1 MFSIKIIRKEGMLY
15 IFAPY
20 HSKFVRK
27 IKRVGS
33 ARWDPEHGAWVVNAE
48 YIEAVRKIMTD
59 VYGES
64 DIPAE
69 GKRYDVK
76 LTFHEDYRC
85 TRDGVFFFGK
95 CLAYA
100 RGRDGGAKVGE
111 GVCYLD
117 GDCMSGGSMRYWQ
130 SIVKKG
136 SVVMVYDVPE
146 TLVRS
151 EKPVDGVDFEFIERV
166 PDKDALLREKESLLA
181 RIAEIDTLLQ
191 TCA

>member
-1 MFSIKIIRKEGMLY
+1 MRIIVKNGEAY
-15 IFAPY
+15 IYTPF
-20 HSKFVRK
+20 HSEFVAK

-33 ARWDPEHGAWVVNAE
+33 ARWDPVCGAWVVNAK
-48 YIEAVRKIMTD
+48 YISAVRKIMCD

-69 GKRYDVK
+69 GKRFDVK
-76 LTFHEDYRC
+76 LTFSKQYHCE
-85 TRDGVFFFGK
+85 RDGVFFFGK

-100 RGRDGGAKVGE
+100 RGRDGGAKGGE

-117 GDCMSGGSMRYWQ
+117 GSCSSGGSARNWQ
-130 SIVKKG
+130 SIIEEG

-146 TLVRS
+146 VLVQK
-151 EKPVDGVDFEFIERV
+151 EKPVDGVDFEFIERI
-166 PDKDALLREKESLLA
+166 PDKAALLQEKESLLA
-181 RIAEIDTLLQ
+181 RVAEIDAILQ